1 MTPDPNL
8 HERIAARIA
17 AAGGW
22 LGFDEFMREALYA
35 PGLGYYSAGSYKIG
49 AEGDF
54 ITAPEL
60 SPLFAASLATQCVQ
74 LFDLLGDADIVE
86 VGGGTG
92 ALACDVLRALHGE
105 ARLPE
110 RYRIL
115 EVSADLRERQQC
127 AVGALPAELAR
138 RVEWLDEPPQESWQ
152 GVLLANELLDA
163 LPCERFVIDAG
174 GAVAALG
181 VALEGG
187 RFAWRVA
194 AASEAL
200 QEDVEHIAAL
210 LPQPF
215 AAGYRSEICRLVE
228 PWLGS
233 VSDTLLHGALL
244 LSDYGLPRSEYYHP
258 QRTDGTLRCHYRHHA
273 HEDPFVNL
281 GLQDITA
288 WVDFTRVAEAAD
300 ELDLAV
306 AGFATQAAFLLA
318 TGIEARIAA
327 APDTRSR
334 VQLASAA
341 RQLLLPGAM
350 GEVFKVMA
358 LTRGL
363 DVEMQG
369 FVHQDLRER
378 L

>member
-1 MTPDPNL
+1 MTPDPDL
-8 HERIAARIA
+8 HGRIAARLV

-49 AEGDF
+49 AAGDF

-60 SPLFAASLATQCVQ
+60 SPLFAQSMATQCAQ
-74 LFDLLGDADIVE
+74 LIELLGDADIVE

-92 ALACDVLRALHGE
+92 ALACDLLHALQRE
-105 ARLPE
+105 QKLPA

-115 EVSADLRERQQC
+115 EVSADLRERQQR
-127 AVGALPAELAR
+127 AVEALPAELAR

-152 GVLLANELLDA
+152 GVVLANELLDA
-163 LPCERFVIDAG
+163 LPCERFIMDATG
-174 GAVAALG
+174 SVAALG
-181 VALEGG
+181 VALEGE
-187 RFAWRVA
+187 RFVWRVA
-194 AASEAL
+194 PASEAL
-200 QEDVEHIAAL
+200 REAVAQVAAQ
-210 LPQPF
+210 LPLPF
-215 AAGYRSEICRLVE
+215 AAGYCSEICRLVE

-233 VSDTLLHGALL
+233 VSDSLRCGALL
-244 LSDYGLPRSEYYHP
+244 LSDYGLPRRDYYHP
-258 QRTDGTLRCHYRHHA
+258 QRTHGTLRCHFRHQA

-300 ELDLAV
+300 ELELVV

-318 TGIEARIAA
+318 TGIEARVAA
-327 APDTRSR
+327 AADTRSR

-363 DVEMQG
+363 DVALQG
-369 FVHQDLRER
+369 FAQQDLRTR